1 MNVTAGAVTRLKQRT
16 TGGRQLGI
24 SGGSGQTQPDDLDE
38 IILRATRLDR
48 DAFGYVYREFA
59 PRIHRFVAYRT
70 NNRTLADDLTNQ
82 IFMQALRAIGRYQ
95 HRSVPEFT
103 AWIFRIARNAI
114 ADHWR
119 RNRNDVSLDP
129 DVHLRDQVDE
139 GGDFVRIDNADMLSQ
154 ALEHLTPEQAEVIAM
169 RFSQGMSHA
178 QIAAILDKK
187 EPAVRALQFRALT
200 TLRSL
205 ISREP
210 AE

>member
-1 MNVTAGAVTRLKQRT
+1 M
-16 TGGRQLGI
+16 GI
-24 SGGSGQTQPDDLDE
+24 SGESEKSQSDDLDE
-38 IILRATRLDR
+38 IIRSATRLDR
-48 DAFGYVYREFA
+48 DAFGQVYREFA

-70 NNRTLADDLTNQ
+70 NNRVLADDLTNQ

-119 RNRNDVSLDP
+119 RHREHVSLDP
-129 DVHLRDQVDE
+129 DVHLRDHVDE
-139 GGDFVRIDNADMLSQ
+139 GADFRRIENADML
-154 ALEHLTPEQAEVIAM
+154 AEVLVHLTPEQAEVIAM

-200 TLRSL
+200 TLRYL
-205 ISREP
+205 LAREP

>member
-1 MNVTAGAVTRLKQRT
+1 M
-16 TGGRQLGI
+16 LG
-24 SGGSGQTQPDDLDE
+24 
-38 IILRATRLDR
+38 
-48 DAFGYVYREFA
+48 
-59 PRIHRFVAYRT
+59 
-70 NNRTLADDLTNQ
+70 
-82 IFMQALRAIGRYQ
+82 
-95 HRSVPEFT
+95 
-103 AWIFRIARNAI
+103 
-114 ADHWR
+114 
-119 RNRNDVSLDP
+119 
-129 DVHLRDQVDE
+129 
-139 GGDFVRIDNADMLSQ
+139 Q

>member
-1 MNVTAGAVTRLKQRT
+1 M
-16 TGGRQLGI
+16 GI
-24 SGGSGQTQPDDLDE
+24 SGESGKSKSDDLDK
-38 IILRATRLDR
+38 IIRRATRLDQE
-48 DAFGYVYREFA
+48 AFGTVYREFA

-70 NNRTLADDLTNQ
+70 NNRNLADDLTNQ
-82 IFMQALRAIGRYQ
+82 IFMQAFRAIGRYQ

-119 RNRNDVSLDP
+119 RHRDHVSLDP
-129 DVHLRDQVDE
+129 DVHMRDQVDD
-139 GGDFVRIDNADMLSQ
+139 GADFRQIENADMLSQ

-205 ISREP
+205 IVREP

>member
-1 MNVTAGAVTRLKQRT
+1 LEQRT
-16 TGGRQLGI
+16 TGGRQLGN
-24 SGGSGQTQPDDLDE
+24 SGGSGKNQSDDLDE

-48 DAFGYVYREFA
+48 DAFGHIYREFA

-70 NNRTLADDLTNQ
+70 NNRSLADDLTNQ

-119 RNRNDVSLDP
+119 RNRDHVSLDP

-139 GGDFVRIDNADMLSQ
+139 GRDFVRIDNADMLSQ